1 MKNNLLISVIVTV
14 YNTEKYLR
22 QCLDSIVSQSYT
34 NLEIIIVN
42 DGSTD
47 NSLQICLEYSDRF
60 DNVKIINK
68 ENGGA
73 SDARNCGLK
82 AAQGEYIHY
91 IDSDDF
97 LIDKNLYQNLINR
110 IDCNNPN
117 IIFSL
122 YKGYSAM
129 SLEEIESQQKYNRD
143 GFYDDNI
150 LLHVLEQG
158 YIMTLTC
165 PVNKLFNRKFLLKNN
180 LFFTVGLDHEEDEW
194 LPRVISCVDNAFFYN
209 EYIYGV
215 RCRREGSLSENK
227 SDAVLARKA
236 RSKMKI
242 AATGMEFMKDNISDG
257 LTLKY
262 VAGYYWE
269 YMMSA
274 VINTQK
280 LKDKNLRRENF
291 NYIKSKKEF
300 FKNYKL
306 LLNKNWRIMGLM
318 FRVLG
323 IKFTAKILAKR
334 YAKF

>member
-1 MKNNLLISVIVTV
+1 MENNVLISVIITV
-14 YNTEKYLR
+14 FNTEKYLR
-22 QCLDSIVSQSYT
+22 QCLDSIVSQSYAS
-34 NLEIIIVN
+34 LEIIIVN

-47 NSLQICLEYSDRF
+47 NSLQICLEYVDKF
-60 DNVKIINK
+60 NNIKLINK

-82 AAQGEYIHY
+82 AAQGEYIHF

-110 IDCNNPN
+110 INRNNPN

-122 YKGYSAM
+122 YKGYSAT
-129 SLEEIESQQKYNRD
+129 SSEEIESQQKYNRD

-150 LLHVLEQG
+150 LLHVLEQD

-165 PVNKLFNRKFLLKNN
+165 PVNKLFNRKFLLKSN

-194 LPRVISCVDNAFFYN
+194 LPRVISCADSAFFYN

-227 SDAVLARKA
+227 NETVVARKA

-242 AATGMEFMKDNISDG
+242 AATGMEFMKDKSSDE

-262 VAGYYWE
+262 VAGYYWR

-280 LKDKNLRRENF
+280 LQDKQLKKENF
-291 NYIKSKKEF
+291 DYIKSKKEF

-318 FRVLG
+318 FKFLG
-323 IKFTAKILAKR
+323 IKLTSKILVKR
-334 YAKF
+334 YAD